1 MGKFF
6 GPERRRGWDFNET
19 LEQEEQIFKMNRDGD
34 KQERIFWT
42 NINSTTRDIRRQI
55 IDINLMISLLREKD
69 GKCGRLEI

>member
-34 KQERIFWT
+34 KQEIMF
-42 NINSTTRDIRRQI
+42 
-55 IDINLMISLLREKD
+55 
-69 GKCGRLEI
+69 